1 MARLQDFQSVSPS
14 SSDNLLIVQATGQGL
29 ASFGSTIGN
38 KAPKSDLASPSI
50 TGSTNNT
57 GSTIKASTFF
67 YLNGTLVRAM
77 TDIANGATLTSG
89 TNYET
94 VTAGGLNKLNDD
106 VKKSVS
112 EYWSLFTDAS
122 TSNTTKQ
129 IAVATGR
136 KISDFSILFAV
147 VVRGGGE
154 RVSSFIPVGRFTTG
168 IWVSLTEV
176 DSANTQRWYE
186 VKYVDDTHITVQC
199 SSNAEGSDVRVFGLG
214 TKLTY

>member
-1 MARLQDFQSVSPS
+1 MARLQDFQSVTPS
-14 SSDNLLIVQATGQGL
+14 ASDNLLVVQATGQGL
-29 ASFGSTIGN
+29 APFGSTIGN
-38 KAPKSDLASPSI
+38 KALKSDLAAISI
-50 TGSTNNT
+50 TGTTNNT
-57 GSTIKASTFF
+57 GSTISAGTFF
-67 YLNGTLVRAM
+67 YLNGTLVRAKQ
-77 TDIANGATLTSG
+77 DIQNNATFTT
-89 TNYET
+89 TNKET

-106 VKKSVS
+106 VKKSVP

-129 IAVATGR
+129 ISVATGR
-136 KISDFSILFAV
+136 KISDFTILFAV